1 MQYKS
6 KKTFSYNVLF
16 LTVLPA
22 TKIPVPA
29 RAEKIDK
36 KIAEKI
42 SERIDDGESKLSS
55 LTSSSSSSSQPSR
68 RLITVD
74 FSLFKVICDLS
85 IFQFTLYEGL
95 NFLYIKTFPWFIY
108 IVVRKLIRH
117 NFENCGI
124 SLCLGG
130 QNFRIYFICVLFISF
145 RYIVALPWIYAW
157 KSSTEIYRVT

>member
-95 NFLYIKTFPWFIY
+95 NFLYIKTFP
-108 IVVRKLIRH
+108 
-117 NFENCGI
+117 
-124 SLCLGG
+124 
-130 QNFRIYFICVLFISF
+130 
-145 RYIVALPWIYAW
+145 
-157 KSSTEIYRVT
+157 